1 MDDGRRDPLE
11 ELERPREGT
20 DNDNEGD
27 EEGREDGDN
36 DVDDDDRCEW
46 L

>member
-20 DNDNEGD
+20 DNDD
-27 EEGREDGDN
+27 EGREDGDN